1 MLNLPVVDCCVLTLI
16 VSCIHLTGDPS
27 GNEISSDRR
36 GNGGSSRGTSSS
48 NLDAYGRTPL
58 VRNAGRQ
65 SGRQCMSGDES
76 VNSSNDSHHQSNFTE
91 LGGNPTRTSSHDNQR
106 GGDSTSNRNHAS
118 SSTRSSGGGSRNS
131 SGHNINLVDRLG
143 GLSVNDE
150 EGKVEEEEAVAP
162 GDGVPPAIDVG
173 DEDDEASFLSGE
185 ETFHTSRSR
194 HTTAGGQNRSGNGA
208 NTVGGGSR
216 VGGGNGHRN
225 TSVVSNSQAR
235 DVQAT
240 GSLAPLSPSRPRRS
254 NANYNGVRN

>member
-1 MLNLPVVDCCVLTLI
+1 MVDCCVLTLI

-162 GDGVPPAIDVG
+162 GDGVPPAIDVVG
-173 DEDDEASFLSGE
+173 DEDDEGSFLSGE
-185 ETFHTSRSR
+185 DTFHTSRSR
-194 HTTAGGQNRSGNGA
+194 HTTAGRQNRAGNGA

-225 TSVVSNSQAR
+225 TSVVSNSQAH
-235 DVQAT
+235 DEP
-240 GSLAPLSPSRPRRS
+240 APLSPSRPRRS